1 MTVVKICLR
10 SRKLEDAER
19 LEDAADLIF
28 VRKVVGLGRLKGS
41 TPRSDW
47 AIFGHV
53 VSNLRK
59 LFRD

>member
-28 VRKVVGLGRLKGS
+28 VRKVVGLGRLEGLHA
-41 TPRSDW
+41 T
-47 AIFGHV
+47 
-53 VSNLRK
+53 L
-59 LFRD
+59 